1 MKTVVFV
8 LQKSQFSAVIGNER
22 CFFHGAESMS
32 LSDSKPERIVG
43 LFENNDDFKGW
54 NDTKLFILYDSESK
68 NYLSKIIEYFG
79 KENKVLEC
87 EKFSFQIKLEENPV
101 DFESGL
107 PSFGTDGDAGDSV
120 EIDKLKREI
129 KQINAEIDRKN
140 IENDELNRNIAE
152 KDSEI
157 NSLKEE
163 IKNLKDEIAPKD
175 DKIKE
180 LQKWYDDWDCYAA
193 ANIISDGKGH
203 LELKKPIGD
212 IHKIYFYSTTKM
224 PYYEVAKQLKNM
236 NEEGSKWRF
245 PTEKEC
251 GILKKLFWIPSESIH
266 WKDRYSKSK
275 FFPYSFESWFVKD
288 GYYRVFNSQ
297 LQTYQGLYE
306 PGKDGEFQKFSESYR
321 DETWSDYVLFVC

>member
-8 LQKSQFSAVIGNER
+8 LQKCQFSAVIGNER
-22 CFFHGAESMS
+22 CRFHGEESMS

-87 EKFSFQIKLEENPV
+87 ERFSFQIKLEENPV
-101 DFESGL
+101 DFESVL
-107 PSFGTDGDAGDSV
+107 PSFGTDDDAGDSV

-140 IENDELNRNIAE
+140 IENYELNRNIAE
-152 KDSEI
+152 KDDEI
-157 NSLKEE
+157 SNLNKQVQTLKNE
-163 IKNLKDEIAPKD
+163 IDPKDE
-175 DKIKE
+175 KIKE

-203 LELKKPIGD
+203 LTLKKPIGD
-212 IHKIYFYSTTKM
+212 IHKIYFYSTTKT
-224 PYYEVAKQLKNM
+224 PYYEVEKQLKNM
-236 NEEGSKWRF
+236 KDEGSKWRF

-251 GILKKLFWIPSESIH
+251 RILKKLFWIPSEHIR
-266 WKDRYSKSK
+266 WGDRYNYSK
-275 FFPYSFESWFVKD
+275 FFPNGFCSWFVKD
-288 GYYRVFNSQ
+288 GSYRVFFGRNESEIYDP
-297 LQTYQGLYE
+297 TNDGHVDE
-306 PGKDGEFQKFSESYR
+306 FAEWEKDGR
-321 DETWSDYVLFVC
+321 RSDYVLFVC

>member
-8 LQKSQFSAVIGNER
+8 LQKSQFSAVIGNKR
-22 CFFHGAESMS
+22 CYLNCEESMS
-32 LSDSKPERIVG
+32 LSEHDSEKIVRA
-43 LFENNDDFKGW
+43 FEKNDDFKGW

-120 EIDKLKREI
+120 EFDKLKREI
-129 KQINAEIDRKN
+129 KQINAEIKQKN
-140 IENDELNRNIAE
+140 AENDELNRNIAE

-175 DKIKE
+175 EKIKE

-193 ANIISDGKGH
+193 ANIISEEEGSILK
-203 LELKKPIGD
+203 LKKPID
-212 IHKIYFYSTTKM
+212 TIHEIYIFSWKEITYS
-224 PYYEVAKQLKNM
+224 EAKQMLKVLKD
-236 NEEGSKWRF
+236 GWHF
-245 PTEKEC
+245 PTEKESK
-251 GILKKLFWIPSESIH
+251 ILFELYKIPRVDDLNWSSPWKIYSLLFGVIDE
-266 WKDRYSKSK
+266 
-275 FFPYSFESWFVKD
+275 WFI
-288 GYYRVFNSQ
+288 G
-297 LQTYQGLYE
+297 
-306 PGKDGEFQKFSESYR
+306 DGEKYYKAN
-321 DETWSDYVLFVC
+321 DYYKGLVTDKNERIISVYDNKYSSVIFVR

>member
-22 CFFHGAESMS
+22 CRFHDEESMS

-129 KQINAEIDRKN
+129 KQINAEIEQKN
-140 IENDELNRNIAE
+140 AENDELKNEIVK
-152 KDSEI
+152 KDDEI
-157 NSLKEE
+157 SNLKEG

-175 DKIKE
+175 KKIEE
-180 LQKWYDDWDCYAA
+180 LQKWYDDWDCYTVG
-193 ANIISDGKGH
+193 NIIISEEGILK
-203 LELKKPIGD
+203 LKKPIKT
-212 IHKIYFYSTTKM
+212 IHEIYMMPQEISLTYSEATT
-224 PYYEVAKQLKNM
+224 QLNM
-236 NEEGSKWRF
+236 LNLNNNGSKWRF
-245 PTEKEC
+245 PTKEEC
-251 GILKKLFWIPSESIH
+251 NILF
-266 WKDRYSKSK
+266 
-275 FFPYSFESWFVKD
+275 
-288 GYYRVFNSQ
+288 
-297 LQTYQGLYE
+297 GLYNIKDVKFGRSLFFYISSFFIE
-306 PGKDGEFQKFSESYR
+306 GGKYYFRIQGGKYYFRIQGY
-321 DETWSDYVLFVC
+321 DEKLEIVETGPDYKLNVLFVR

>member
-22 CFFHGAESMS
+22 CRFHGEESMS

-87 EKFSFQIKLEENPV
+87 EGFSFQIKLEENPV

-107 PSFGTDGDAGDSV
+107 PSFGTDDDAGDSV

-140 IENDELNRNIAE
+140 IENDELNREIVE
-152 KDSEI
+152 KDNEI
-157 NSLKEE
+157 SSLKEE
-163 IKNLKDEIAPKD
+163 NENLKNKIAPKD
-175 DKIKE
+175 KKIKE
-180 LQKWYDDWDCYAA
+180 LQKWYDDWDCYAVG
-193 ANIISDGKGH
+193 NIISEEEGSILK
-203 LELKKPIGD
+203 LKKPID
-212 IHKIYFYSTTKM
+212 TIHEIYIFSKDQIEYSKAEL
-224 PYYEVAKQLKNM
+224 YLRKVLKN
-236 NEEGSKWRF
+236 NWHF
-245 PTEKEC
+245 PTEKESE
-251 GILKKLFWIPSESIH
+251 ILFELCKIPKVFGRWSRPIRIFSLLFDHIDEWFIGDGKKSYQVLHSYDLVYDKNERIKIN
-266 WKDRYSKSK
+266 
-275 FFPYSFESWFVKD
+275 D
-288 GYYRVFNSQ
+288 GYKTS
-297 LQTYQGLYE
+297 
-306 PGKDGEFQKFSESYR
+306 
-321 DETWSDYVLFVC
+321 VLFVR

>member
-32 LSDSKPERIVG
+32 LSDSKPERIVE

-140 IENDELNRNIAE
+140 IENDELKN
-152 KDSEI
+152 EI
-157 NSLKEE
+157 V
-163 IKNLKDEIAPKD
+163 
-175 DKIKE
+175 
-180 LQKWYDDWDCYAA
+180 
-193 ANIISDGKGH
+193 
-203 LELKKPIGD
+203 KKM
-212 IHKIYFYSTTKM
+212 TKS
-224 PYYEVAKQLKNM
+224 A
-236 NEEGSKWRF
+236 
-245 PTEKEC
+245 T
-251 GILKKLFWIPSESIH
+251 
-266 WKDRYSKSK
+266 
-275 FFPYSFESWFVKD
+275 
-288 GYYRVFNSQ
+288 
-297 LQTYQGLYE
+297 
-306 PGKDGEFQKFSESYR
+306 
-321 DETWSDYVLFVC
+321 